1 MRVPETLHRPY
12 NSSEQKISHSLV
24 YNPFPGLQLQ
34 MQLPE
39 TSCFTEYCLHCLAPL
54 HFSLL
59 ESELPNVTPGNHTVR
74 GCPSYNY
81 SIKIQNSL
89 AQGTGMKEEEEQ
101 MENGATSLNFK
112 AM

>member
-1 MRVPETLHRPY
+1 
-12 NSSEQKISHSLV
+12 
-24 YNPFPGLQLQ
+24 

-39 TSCFTEYCLHCLAPL
+39 TTCFMEYCSHCLVPL

-59 ESELPNVTPGNHTVR
+59 EFELSNITPVKQTAQD
-74 GCPSYNY
+74 CPSYNY

-89 AQGTGMKEEEEQ
+89 AQGTGIKEEEDQ
-101 MENGATSLNFK
+101 VENGATSLNLK